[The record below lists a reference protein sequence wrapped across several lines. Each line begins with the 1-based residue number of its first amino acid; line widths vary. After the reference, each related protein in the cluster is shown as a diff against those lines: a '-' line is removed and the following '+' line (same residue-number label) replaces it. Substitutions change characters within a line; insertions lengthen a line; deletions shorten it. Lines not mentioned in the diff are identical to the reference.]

1 MFAAICICWWWENR
15 WLLLVFEAL
24 WRWNGK
30 VGAIR
35 QPFCQWIVI
44 RKCQGRCLLALM
56 PVPMALKALRRLEY
70 CLDSGGGIWFLPCGI
85 AGAPSWAGG
94 ERQVETTPV
103 TENSIFIG
111 SLMNKSTSCIGSM
124 GTWVLW
130 WTTPSS
136 LPPPPPSQSNPLLP
150 LPHPAGGEKES
161 ERERERDREEEEEEE
176 EGGTGVIT
184 RVGVDIAFLHRM
196 ASALHYLL
204 FLWSGRHPW
213 LLIFY
218 YFFLFCFLLFPII
231 IIFLSLPL
239 FFLPLSL
246 SLSLSLFCM
255 CVCVCVCVCVCWMRF
270 LVTSRQ
276 LRR

>member
-136 LPPPPPSQSNPLLP
+136 LPPPSPPASPTPYFRSHIQQVERKRVR
-150 LPHPAGGEKES
+150 EKEREI
-161 ERERERDREEEEEEE
+161 ERRRRRRK
-176 EGGTGVIT
+176 EGRGSSRGSAWILRSCIEWHRPCIIYCFSGAAATLGYLFFI
-184 RVGVDIAFLHRM
+184 ISFFFAFC
-196 ASALHYLL
+196 SFLL
-204 FLWSGRHPW
+204 LSF
-213 LLIFY
+213 
-218 YFFLFCFLLFPII
+218 FFLSPFFFC
-231 IIFLSLPL
+231 
-239 FFLPLSL
+239 LSL
-246 SLSLSLFCM
+246 SLSLSF
-255 CVCVCVCVCVCWMRF
+255 VCVCVCVCVCWMRF